1 MLPMQH
7 GLTETQRVL
16 VIAGLS
22 GADPRTVRKFL
33 RGEDVRG
40 AIVKERIELAQRQ
53 LAQLQSSPAP
63 VVKG

>member
-1 MLPMQH
+1 MQH

-40 AIVKERIELAQRQ
+40 AIVKERIEIAQRQ
-53 LAQLQSSPAP
+53 LAQLQSSPVP

>member
-1 MLPMQH
+1 MLVMQY

-40 AIVKERIELAQRQ
+40 AIMKERIEIAQRQ
-53 LAQLQSSPAP
+53 LAQLQSSPVP

>member
-53 LAQLQSSPAP
+53 LVQLQSSPAP

>member
-1 MLPMQH
+1 MQH
-7 GLTETQRVL
+7 ELTTTQRVL

-33 RGEDVRG
+33 NGEDVRG
-40 AIVKERIELAQRQ
+40 SVVKERIELAQRQ